1 MRAFALTLVLVATV
15 VITAGLFAV
24 RSELAEANH
33 SSPGTVDTHIV
44 HVHDSAAV
52 ANTGYFHPEPLT
64 PTWADH
70 NAAEADCQVADPP
83 AQCDM
88 NIEAGDSVEWWTK
101 SPFHSLPHTVTEC
114 TDNTFSNCSD
124 TADPANPID
133 DSGIF
138 QGGATQDTL
147 QYGAITFTAP
157 GTYYYRCDVHPDVM
171 RGRVVVAAA
180 QQATPSPSPVPTGTT
195 GPTPTAGVTA
205 TPTAAQPAAA
215 PATGG
220 ASSDGAN
227 WVWLVT
233 ALGGLVVVASAAAG
247 LGMLRRR

>member
-15 VITAGLFAV
+15 AITAGLFAV

-33 SSPGTVDTHIV
+33 SAPGTVDTHIV

-70 NAAEADCQVADPP
+70 NAAEADCQVADAP

-138 QGGATQDTL
+138 QGGATTDTL
-147 QYGAITFTAP
+147 QYGPITFTAP

-180 QQATPSPSPVPTGTT
+180 QQATPSPVPTGTT

-220 ASSDGAN
+220 ASSDGAS